1 MKYKA
6 IFFDWDGT
14 AVESREAPAD
24 KVAGLMRQL
33 LARGVVMVIISG
45 TTYDKIA
52 NGKLHRYFTETELE
66 NLYLGLGRGAFHY
79 SFKNGEPVLH
89 EGGALRTEEKLKI
102 HEGVFR
108 IHQYLLEKFALNSD
122 IVFTRPNY
130 CKLDLMAE
138 HSRNGKLY
146 LQDGEVEMLQE
157 LLREH
162 GIHGGLSEVME
173 IAEKAGDFGDM
184 HIQITT
190 DAKYLEIGPTTKS
203 DNVDYFV
210 NNVLKPREI
219 DIEASCF
226 WGDEF
231 SYLADGI
238 PGSDLY
244 MLTEETQKG
253 HFFDVSK
260 TSVELP
266 KEIRPMGGG
275 TETFITFLKEQLS
288 EKN

>member
-24 KVAGLMRQL
+24 KVAGLMKQL
-33 LARGVVMVIISG
+33 LANGVIMVIISG

-52 NGKLHRYFTETELE
+52 DGRLHRYFTEQELG
-66 NLYLGLGRGAFHY
+66 NLYLGLGRGAFNY
-79 SFKNGEPVLH
+79 SFKNGEPVMH
-89 EGGALRTEEKLKI
+89 EDSTLSTEEKLKL

-108 IHQYLLEKFALNSD
+108 IHQYLLEKYALNSD
-122 IVFTRPNY
+122 IVFARPNY
-130 CKLDLMAE
+130 CKLDIMAE
-138 HSRNGKLY
+138 HSRNGRLY
-146 LQDGEVEMLQE
+146 LQDGEVEMLE
-157 LLREH
+157 ALLEEH
-162 GIHGGLSEVME
+162 GIHGGLRNVIE

-203 DNVDYFV
+203 NNVDYFV
-210 NNVLKPREI
+210 TNVLKPRKI
-219 DIEASCF
+219 DIEDSCF

-238 PGSDLY
+238 PGSDSY

-253 HFFDVSK
+253 HFFDVSR
-260 TSVELP
+260 TSGELP
-266 KEIRPMGGG
+266 KEISPMGGG